1 MISVIICS
9 RKLGINPELSA
20 NIKATIGYEYELI
33 IIDNSENQYSIFQ
46 AYNKGIEQSKS
57 EILCFIH
64 DDILFHS
71 NNWGAKLIEIF
82 NSDSKIG
89 LIGVAGSKAKTK
101 APSGWWNSPHEL
113 KQVNI
118 IQHIETGEVERWEYG
133 LENIFLAEVVAIDG
147 VFMAA
152 RKDKSISFDESL
164 KGFHN
169 YDLNISIKYK
179 VKGYKVMV
187 TKAIDVEHF
196 SSGNINKAWYWATQ
210 KFHNKYKHNLPL
222 MTNDLNEN
230 FNLKQQEFNNG
241 VKFIY
246 DSLNFGFNLN
256 IVSKWFRLIILNPTD
271 KTHKKIAKRL
281 IKNLTKRDN

>member
-9 RKLGINPELSA
+9 RKLGITPELSA
-20 NIKATIGYEYELI
+20 NITATIGCEYELI
-33 IIDNSENQYSIFQ
+33 IIDNSENKYSIFE

-71 NNWGAKLIEIF
+71 ENWGTKLIEIF
-82 NSDSKIG
+82 NSDNKIG

-101 APSGWWNSPHEL
+101 APSGWWNSPHKL

-133 LENIFLAEVVAIDG
+133 LENTLLTEVVAIDG

-152 RKDKSISFDESL
+152 RRDKNISFDTSL

-169 YDLNISIKYK
+169 YDLNISVEYK
-179 VKGYKVMV
+179 TKGYKVVV
-187 TKAIDVEHF
+187 TKEIEIEHF
-196 SSGNINKAWYWATQ
+196 SSGNINKAWYEATQ
-210 KFHNKYKHNLPL
+210 KFHDKYSHYLPL
-222 MTNDLNEN
+222 VTNDLNKN
-230 FNLKQQEFNNG
+230 FDLKQQEFDNG

-246 DSLNFGFNLN
+246 DSLNFGFNFN
-256 IVSKWFRLIILNPTD
+256 IVRKWFRLLLINPTD
-271 KTHKKIAKRL
+271 KTHKKIAKRFL
-281 IKNLTKRDN
+281 RNLTKRHN